1 MNRHPNIA
9 FFGGT
14 VVIEIMVMAN
24 FANVDNAGG
33 CSYSKSK
40 SAQATTE
47 QNHKSPAESQ
57 VTLSHFQPYHQAI
70 TGSQHKTLYLQ
81 SNHSLEKLKATD

>member
-14 VVIEIMVMAN
+14 VVIAIVVMAA
-24 FANVDNAGG
+24 FANVANAGG

-40 SAQATTE
+40 SAETTTE
-47 QNHKSPAESQ
+47 DVKGKAADKKAE
-57 VTLSHFQPYHQAI
+57 VEA
-70 TGSQHKTLYLQ
+70 
-81 SNHSLEKLKATD
+81 

>member
-14 VVIEIMVMAN
+14 VIIAIMVMAA
-24 FANVDNAGG
+24 FANVANAGG

-40 SAQATTE
+40 SAEAT
-47 QNHKSPAESQ
+47 SQ
-57 VTLSHFQPYHQAI
+57 EAVSYTHLTLPTS
-70 TGSQHKTLYLQ
+70 TSV
-81 SNHSLEKLKATD
+81 